1 MPARRM
7 AGDIDSARITA
18 ELIGVF
24 VNPGDGTAHLCGHG
38 HQVAGNV
45 VDIVEVDDDAVPAGV
60 HDRFGIERKVRRPAV
75 PPGAAMDVD
84 VDRRV
89 RGLATVD
96 VHAFDLAPS
105 ILEPSRLA
113 NSGES

>member
-45 VDIVEVDDDAVPAGV
+45 VDVVEVDHDAVAAGV
-60 HDRFGIERKVRRPAV
+60 DDWFSIEREVGGAAV
-75 PPGAAMDVD
+75 PPRAAMDIN

-89 RGLATVD
+89 RGFASIHVN
-96 VHAFDLAPS
+96 AFDLAPS
-105 ILEPSRLA
+105 ILEPL
-113 NSGES
+113 